1 MTVFWGHR
9 DLERRIRGL
18 EIFVAKL
25 GVKVAASQQDIDNL
39 TQELQD
45 ETSALNTAVVGIQ
58 AEIVALQNANPGV
71 DVTALQAA
79 ADALKASVDS
89 AAALVPPVVTPPAE

>member
-1 MTVFWGHR
+1 
-9 DLERRIRGL
+9 
-18 EIFVAKL
+18 
-25 GVKVAASQQDIDNL
+25 VKVAASQQDIDNL

-45 ETSALNTAVVGIQ
+45 ETSALNTAVTGIQ

-79 ADALKASVDS
+79 ADALKSSVDS
-89 AAALVPPVVTPPAE
+89 AAALVPPVEPPAE